1 MKTIPPH
8 LPQFNKIKP
17 PNAPT
22 PTRIFDLIPPTSKEV
37 PAVVWVLETSTDP
50 KLVEAAAAL
59 TPNLQWPVGLDLRQS
74 MKRLSDAFNQCL
86 MTGVRSR
93 TTVLEG
99 MRDRSISCLKAF
111 GVLEM
116 VAERV
121 EGSSVLWSLPHPYI
135 SQTDSELESMVRFF
149 RVSHFDS
156 WFHSDTP
163 PITHWSLRFISAQNP
178 PEKHLATV
186 LNFFRPDE
194 NSLRDLSLL
203 GDFLFCV
210 NSFFV
215 PSDAHDLSVMDKR

>member
-1 MKTIPPH
+1 
-8 LPQFNKIKP
+8 
-17 PNAPT
+17 
-22 PTRIFDLIPPTSKEV
+22 
-37 PAVVWVLETSTDP
+37 
-50 KLVEAAAAL
+50 VEAAAAL

-156 WFHSDTP
+156 WFYSDTP

-178 PEKHLATV
+178 PEKHFATV